1 MSSNL
6 TAKKGFKSTLLLLA
20 LSGLSLSVN
29 AAAPVNT
36 LDLSDI
42 PLTSPG
48 IESQI
53 IPSNSTLVQQ
63 QVSAFEQLN
72 LTPQQMEVLKR
83 LNLETERQ
91 KASPYINL
99 PTPVVRSLAISL
111 EPGKSPPIIRMAQN
125 MLTTINFVDAN
136 GDPWPIESVA
146 INRAQFDDS
155 ITQAQIKPADS
166 PQQMQQQQMQQ
177 QMQPPIYDQNG
188 NQLPPMQVAQQPIT
202 DAPEPHKTNI
212 LTLFPKSAIA
222 YSNVAITLEG
232 KPLPVIL
239 LLASG
244 QPEVDIRVDARMNGV
259 SPKSNRDRPSTGLS
273 TSISIDQDSLSFLDG
288 VIPGEAYS
296 MMSSNQNVQAWE
308 LNDELYVRTMYDV
321 SYPEYSARVGSRD
334 GSRVYKFNGNPTNIV
349 FTQSN
354 GQPVTVSF
362 ENSMSNY

>member
-1 MSSNL
+1 MLSRIV
-6 TAKKGFKSTLLLLA
+6 TKKGFKSSLLLIA

-29 AAAPVNT
+29 AAPPINT

-42 PLTSPG
+42 PLTSPD

-53 IPSNSTLVQQ
+53 VPSNSTLIQR

-72 LTPQQMEVLKR
+72 LTPEQMQVLKR

-111 EPGKSPPIIRMAQN
+111 EPGKTPPVIRMAAN

-146 INRAQFDDS
+146 LNRSQFDDS
-155 ITQAQIKPADS
+155 ITQSQIAPPMQS
-166 PQQMQQQQMQQ
+166 QNQEQMQQVQQ
-177 QMQPPIYDQNG
+177 QPRYDENG
-188 NQLPPMQVAQQPIT
+188 NQLPPMQQQQQQQQFDPI
-202 DAPEPHKTNI
+202 KTNI

-259 SPKSNRDRPSTGLS
+259 SPRSNRDRVSTGLVAS
-273 TSISIDQDSLSFLDG
+273 VAVDEESLSFLDG
-288 VIPGEAYS
+288 VIPSDAYS
-296 MMSSNQNVQAWE
+296 MLSSNPNVQAWE
-308 LNDELYVRTMYDV
+308 LNDELYVRTLYDV
-321 SYPEYSARVGSRD
+321 SYPEYNARVGSRD

-362 ENSMSNY
+362 ENSMSSY

>member
-1 MSSNL
+1 MLSRII
-6 TAKKGFKSTLLLLA
+6 AKKGMKGSLLFLA

-29 AAAPVNT
+29 AAAPINT

-42 PLTSPG
+42 PLTSPD

-53 IPSNSTLVQQ
+53 IPSNSTLVQR

-72 LTPQQMEVLKR
+72 LTPDQMQVLKR

-111 EPGKSPPIIRMAQN
+111 EPGKTPPVIRMSAN

-136 GDPWPIESVA
+136 GDPWPIESVSL
-146 INRAQFDDS
+146 NRSQFDDS
-155 ITQAQIKPADS
+155 ITQAQIAN
-166 PQQMQQQQMQQ
+166 PQSNQQQQQQ
-177 QMQPPIYDQNG
+177 QVQ
-188 NQLPPMQVAQQPIT
+188 QQPMYDKDGNLVQSQQGQQQQQQQNETI
-202 DAPEPHKTNI
+202 KTNI
-212 LTLFPKSAIA
+212 LTLFPKNAVA

-244 QPEVDIRVDARMNGV
+244 QPEVDIRVDARMNGI
-259 SPKSNRDRPSTGLS
+259 SPKSTRDRVSTGLVS
-273 TSISIDQDSLSFLDG
+273 NISVDEESLSFLDG
-288 VIPGEAYS
+288 VIPDEAYS

-321 SYPEYSARVGSRD
+321 SYPEYNARVGSRD

-362 ENSMSNY
+362 ENSMSSY